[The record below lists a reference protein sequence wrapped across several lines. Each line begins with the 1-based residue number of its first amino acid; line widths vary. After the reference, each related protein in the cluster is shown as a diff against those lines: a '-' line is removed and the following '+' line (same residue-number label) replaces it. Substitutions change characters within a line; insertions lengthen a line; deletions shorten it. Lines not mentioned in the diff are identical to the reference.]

1 MEVRIPAFLFFKGLT
16 NENIFY
22 IRLQLFLVPLRHKI
36 ILFKMFKTKNM
47 LSQYL

>member
-22 IRLQLFLVPLRHKI
+22 IRLELF
-36 ILFKMFKTKNM
+36 FSTFAA
-47 LSQYL
+47 